1 MDNKIIER
9 KIDEIISQLTIEEK
23 AAMCRATSKFF
34 SNGVERLGINR
45 RIIRQYFLSWRN
57 C

>member
-23 AAMCRATSKFF
+23 AAMCRANSKFF